1 MVQKEFSY
9 KGKSLEQLQKM
20 SLAELS
26 MIMKSDARRKIRRL
40 TDADKKF
47 MAKVLKATKPVKTQ
61 NRDMIILPTF
71 VGKTISIHTGKEYQ
85 QVLIM
90 PDMIGHWIG
99 EFAITRRKVNHSAPG
114 IGATRGSAS
123 ASVK

>member
-1 MVQKEFSY
+1 MAQKEFSY
-9 KGKSLEQLQKM
+9 KGKSLLELQKM

-47 MAKVLKATKPVKTQ
+47 IAKVDKAHKPVKTQ
-61 NRDMIILPTF
+61 NRDMIILPSM
-71 VGKTISIHTGKEYQ
+71 VGKTISIHSGKEYQ

-90 PDMIGHWIG
+90 PEMIGHWLG
-99 EFAITRRKVNHSAPG
+99 EFAMTRRKVAHSAPG